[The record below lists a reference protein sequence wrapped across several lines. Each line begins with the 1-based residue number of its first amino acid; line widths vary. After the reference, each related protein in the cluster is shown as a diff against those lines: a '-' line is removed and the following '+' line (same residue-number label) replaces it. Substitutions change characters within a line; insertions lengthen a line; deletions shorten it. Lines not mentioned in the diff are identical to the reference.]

1 MSAWARVA
9 NLGKAKNLKGGLLAY
24 PCEGLPFLLEEGMEV
39 VFVPPVLRVPR
50 VARITRVQE
59 QAEGAHLVSFDS
71 ISTIDQAEQLVGHSV
86 LVRKADLPEGYDRS
100 LLDLAGFEVFSRGQG
115 HIGTIVSLEENPAHP
130 LLVVESSTSSTIHIP
145 LVEEFLVDLNEKE
158 RRIELDLPAGLVEL

>member
-24 PCEGLPFLLEEGMEV
+24 PCESLPFLLEEGMEV
-39 VFVPPVLRVPR
+39 AFVPPVLRVPR
-50 VARITRVQE
+50 TGRITHIQE
-59 QAEGAHLVSFDS
+59 Q
-71 ISTIDQAEQLVGHSV
+71 

-100 LLDLAGFEVFSRGQG
+100 LLDLVGFEVFSRDQG

-130 LLVVESSTSSTIHIP
+130 LLVVESSTGSTIHIP
-145 LVEEFLVDLNEKE
+145 LVEEFLVDLNEEE
-158 RRIELDLPAGLVEL
+158 RRIGFDLPAGLVEL

>member
-39 VFVPPVLRVPR
+39 TFVPPVLRVPR
-50 VARITRVQE
+50 TGFITRIQE
-59 QAEGAHLVSFDS
+59 QTGGAYLVSFDS
-71 ISTIDQAEQLVGHSV
+71 ILSIDQAEQLVGHSV
-86 LVRKADLPEGYDRS
+86 LVRKADLPEDYDRT
-100 LLDLAGFEVFSRGQG
+100 LLNLVGFDVFSCDQG
-115 HIGTIVSLEENPAHP
+115 HIGTIVSLEENPAHL
-130 LLVVESSTSSTIHIP
+130 LLVVELSAGGTIHIP
-145 LVEEFLVDLNEKE
+145 LVEEFLVELNEEE